1 MLEGEGSGVS
11 CCLGQLEFGVRRNPR
26 LSPDTVAAVCETGVG
41 SLTWTEDCGRYATW
55 AYSL

>member
-11 CCLGQLEFGVRRNPR
+11 CCLGQLELGVRRNPR
-26 LSPDTVAAVCETGVG
+26 LSAGTVAAVNQTGVG
-41 SLTWTEDCGRYATW
+41 RLTPTEDCEWRATQ